1 MQEQDN
7 QFQIIEPASQIIP
20 AIPKVLEGRECG
32 LCGKIKA
39 WEHFHLKP
47 NGLNGR
53 DSRCKPCILRLR
65 KEKKRQARLKKRL
78 LSFAK
83 IQTTVVGTMDEDIIN
98 EFSYIFAQGIS
109 GLLEKGHLK

>member
-7 QFQIIEPASQIIP
+7 QFQSVEPVSQTVP
-20 AIPKVLEGRECG
+20 TNTRSLDGRECG
-32 LCGKIKA
+32 RCGKVKA
-39 WEHFHLKP
+39 WDQFHLKP
-47 NGLNGR
+47 NGLKGR
-53 DSRCKPCILRLR
+53 DSRCKPCILKLR

-78 LSFAK
+78 LSFEK
-83 IQTTVVGTMDEDIIN
+83 IQTTVVGAMDEDVIN